1 MIESSVDETNA
12 PIALSIARKNLPPE
26 KTTEET
32 GGDLVESAV
41 FSSPSPLGSEWDEW
55 RTVPNG
61 APSLL
66 LARSHHLDLQ
76 DPGPVLE
83 PGVSYRVDG
92 FRNGIVAL
100 RTLHRDGSTGFG
112 FCNSVDLICIDR
124 RFGADRAGSSPRRVF
139 SGSLSR
145 MTSFVGRPF
154 RDRT

>member
-1 MIESSVDETNA
+1 MIDTPVDETNA
-12 PIALSIARKNLPPE
+12 PLALSIARKDFFQE
-26 KTTEET
+26 KTAEDT
-32 GGDLVESAV
+32 GQDLIQSAA
-41 FSSPSPLGSEWDEW
+41 FADRSPLGGEWDGW

-124 RFGADRAGSSPRRVF
+124 RFGSDRAGSSPRRGF
-139 SGSLSR
+139 AGSLSR